1 LQFATYGRKS
11 GIGRRRKLN
20 PNPQSYFRFYNQPIN
35 RNRNQIKKMKNKA
48 PIFSNKQGKALA
60 KNVNDLETIAQA
72 LAAVI
77 AKLPDTG
84 KANTWVYHFRR
95 LLAFIVCG
103 FAGKAPFSIFR
114 MDGNKK
120 LPFCSFS
127 SLPGIDCPGAGAC
140 LQFCY
145 SFKAWRY
152 PAAYCR
158 QMMNSLVQR
167 FAWARIESAFLALP
181 FGIRVRLFVDG
192 DFSSAAILRQ
202 WMELVARRPDLQ
214 VYGYTKSWALFV
226 DLYNSGFEF
235 PENYILNQSSGSKYP
250 AQSGIAIAFA
260 KLPITRGTFNAVKV
274 NASFLAD
281 GTYQSKRNPRFKEYQ
296 KEARAAAK
304 ALGFIKIFVCPGACG
319 DCLSRNRH
327 ACGERSFDGVAI
339 IIAEHG

>member
-1 LQFATYGRKS
+1 
-11 GIGRRRKLN
+11 
-20 PNPQSYFRFYNQPIN
+20 
-35 RNRNQIKKMKNKA
+35 
-48 PIFSNKQGKALA
+48 
-60 KNVNDLETIAQA
+60 
-72 LAAVI
+72 
-77 AKLPDTG
+77 
-84 KANTWVYHFRR
+84 
-95 LLAFIVCG
+95 
-103 FAGKAPFSIFR
+103 
-114 MDGNKK
+114 
-120 LPFCSFS
+120 
-127 SLPGIDCPGAGAC
+127 
-140 LQFCY
+140 
-145 SFKAWRY
+145 
-152 PAAYCR
+152 
-158 QMMNSLVQR
+158 MNSLVQR